1 MFHKL
6 HIRFTFFFASI
17 ASLILIFMSIIC
29 LLISEK
35 GMKQNHYIAFLN
47 NMNAAIIHI
56 ESQNVLTYQ
65 WFLETEQNAR
75 LFIRIKDNNRE
86 LFYQRQNTSLQD
98 LFEKTAQTARDT
110 YGLDIDSEG
119 TSSIMQK
126 TDFQIK
132 DDEGTSYYACA
143 ARIPKDHG
151 FLSVVALEPM
161 TGLKQQ
167 ILVQRIG
174 FVGADLLGIFL
185 LTVFSWFFTKKLL
198 SPIEKNR
205 RQQAAF
211 ISSASHEL
219 RSPLTVILSDL
230 SALKK
235 ADNKEKQQAFLSS
248 IEQEGLRMSRLIEDM
263 LALANADSHSWSIH
277 LEETEID
284 TLLLDTYEKYEP
296 LMREKKLHFSIRLP
310 DEILPPCSMDSVRIL
325 QVLSIL
331 LDNALSYVPAGGH
344 VQIGLIYQAPAY
356 LISVSDDGPGI
367 SAEHREHVFRRFYR
381 GDSSRHEKSHFGL
394 GLSIASEIMKLHKGE
409 ITLTDSPEG
418 GACFLLK
425 LNSRYE

>member
-1 MFHKL
+1 
-6 HIRFTFFFASI
+6 
-17 ASLILIFMSIIC
+17 
-29 LLISEK
+29 
-35 GMKQNHYIAFLN
+35 
-47 NMNAAIIHI
+47 
-56 ESQNVLTYQ
+56 
-65 WFLETEQNAR
+65 
-75 LFIRIKDNNRE
+75 
-86 LFYQRQNTSLQD
+86 
-98 LFEKTAQTARDT
+98 
-110 YGLDIDSEG
+110 
-119 TSSIMQK
+119 MQK

-132 DDEGTSYYACA
+132 DEEGTSYYACA